1 LVADAASAVP
11 FDVLQGGQW
20 RDCAEED
27 GNDCECASDWVGGVM
42 EIIFDRCGDDALMTI
57 AAASLVDVPGVARSE
72 VWAILDAVA
81 YAAAP
86 DDDTDADGVP
96 LGSYRFRDEARHR
109 AAVMNWTSLGLD
121 REAAEVAAAL
131 AGGN

>member
-1 LVADAASAVP
+1 LVADAADAVP
-11 FDVLQGGQW
+11 FDDGH
-20 RDCAEED
+20 DCPAGEEED
-27 GNDCECASDWVGGVM
+27 FDCLSDWVGGVM
-42 EIIFDRCGDDALMTI
+42 EIIFDRCGDDALMTV
-57 AAASLVDVPGVARSE
+57 AAASLIDVPSLGRGE

-81 YAAAP
+81 YASAP